1 MCDSFGGV
9 SSPFS
14 TPFNT
19 PGMGDVMPCGAY
31 GFGSGDRSDLITQKL
46 KPKKNSPKGSTTTLE
61 TPPLIVYT
69 NK

>member
-9 SSPFS
+9 SSPFA

-19 PGMGDVMPCGAY
+19 PGMGDVMPCCAY
-31 GFGSGDRSDLITQKL
+31 GFGSGDCSDLITQKP
-46 KPKKNSPKGSTTTLE
+46 KPKQNSPNGSTTTLE